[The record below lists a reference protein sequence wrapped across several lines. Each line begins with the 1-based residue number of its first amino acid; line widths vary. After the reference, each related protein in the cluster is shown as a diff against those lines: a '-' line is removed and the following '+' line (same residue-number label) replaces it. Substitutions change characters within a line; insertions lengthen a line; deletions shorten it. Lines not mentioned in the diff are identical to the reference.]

1 MKKIVLAIFIIGLV
15 ISILALLSLN
25 LSPYIS
31 VSELI
36 KREKAYGI
44 QVIGVIVK
52 NSTIVTPNA
61 TYFKLTDGKATVTVE
76 CRTLPSNYR
85 EGVQVVVIG
94 DYYNNT
100 LYANQILFKC
110 ASKYIL

>member
-1 MKKIVLAIFIIGLV
+1 MKKVLLALLSIGL
-15 ISILALLSLN
+15 IILILALLSLN

-31 VSELI
+31 VSELV
-36 KREKAYGI
+36 KREKAYGV
-44 QVIGVIVK
+44 QVVGVIVK
-52 NSTIVTPNA
+52 NSTVIAPNA
-61 TYFKLTDGKATVTVE
+61 IYFKLTDGKATITVE
-76 CRTLPSNYR
+76 CKSLPSNYR
-85 EGVQVVVIG
+85 EGVQVVVVG